1 MRVGTLQAPYQ
12 MSLTHFVL
20 GEWELRYIITVEILT
35 LFSILIQAWWKKILL
50 KMFNFEKL
58 RLQLTKV
65 CSSYLSTSFFSL
77 SFSVQI
83 IPCTEKIFPFR
94 GSFGV
99 NRQVT
104 QIMPLNY

>member
-12 MSLTHFVL
+12 ISLTHFVL

-58 RLQLTKV
+58 RLQLTRV

-77 SFSVQI
+77 SLLVCKLFLVQKRFSHLEEALV
-83 IPCTEKIFPFR
+83 
-94 GSFGV
+94 
-99 NRQVT
+99 
-104 QIMPLNY
+104 